1 MLMKVFNKGQVVIPA
16 AIRKQMELHVGDMLD
31 VNLDEKRACIE
42 LKKAELNT
50 RTRIAGSLAS
60 FAKGKSFPS
69 RKQMHEAFSRGMSN
83 ET

>member
-16 AIRKQMELHVGDMLD
+16 AIRKQMELQVGDMLD

-42 LKKAELNT
+42 LKKAEPNT
-50 RTRIAGSLAS
+50 GRIAGSLAS